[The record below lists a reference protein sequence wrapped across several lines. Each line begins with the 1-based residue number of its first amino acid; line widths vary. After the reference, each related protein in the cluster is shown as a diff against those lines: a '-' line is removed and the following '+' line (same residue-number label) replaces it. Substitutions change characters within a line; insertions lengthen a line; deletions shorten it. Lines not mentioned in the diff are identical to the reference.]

1 MPMQTAAGPPAG
13 HPPRAPNPAPATV
26 IAPAWGEMPTT
37 GFWRLGSSD
46 GLGSALKCDRI
57 SLALR
62 RAPQSHPQNIRV
74 WTDRPPRFGFG
85 PDVRVDM
92 SNTGRAISSSNSRRN
107 RAAAFSAADVP
118 RGQAGLRRGVGRRD
132 RRLRVKP
139 ATRFGGAFVETL
151 FPGGATRDRFSADV
165 VRRAEFRLHTL
176 LTNGATAARPPHSR
190 RRVVDGFLWAG
201 ICEQGDL
208 VFSALG
214 SCDAHQRLEPYGA
227 APNLP

>member
-1 MPMQTAAGPPAG
+1 MAMKGRRQLEMPTMPMQTAAGPPAG

-92 SNTGRAISSSNSRRN
+92 SNTGRAISSSSSRRN

-118 RGQAGLRRGVGRRD
+118 RGQPGCAEASAGVIAGYASNPRLALAAPSLRPSSRAGRR
-132 RRLRVKP
+132 
-139 ATRFGGAFVETL
+139 
-151 FPGGATRDRFSADV
+151 
-165 VRRAEFRLHTL
+165 
-176 LTNGATAARPPHSR
+176 ATASAPTWS
-190 RRVVDGFLWAG
+190 AG
-201 ICEQGDL
+201 PS
-208 VFSALG
+208 SACTR
-214 SCDAHQRLEPYGA
+214 S
-227 APNLP
+227 

>member
-13 HPPRAPNPAPATV
+13 APPARSEPRPGHRHRSGVGRDAD
-26 IAPAWGEMPTT
+26 
-37 GFWRLGSSD
+37 D
-46 GLGSALKCDRI
+46 GLLAVGLFGRFGQRVKVRSHFPGAKARSAIPPTEHSRLDR
-57 SLALR
+57 SSAE
-62 RAPQSHPQNIRV
+62 IRV
-74 WTDRPPRFGFG
+74 RTRC
-85 PDVRVDM
+85 
-92 SNTGRAISSSNSRRN
+92 SRRHVEH
-107 RAAAFSAADVP
+107 RPGDLVVELQAQPSGSLQRRRRTARP
-118 RGQAGLRRGVGRRD
+118 AGLRRGVGRRD

-214 SCDAHQRLEPYGA
+214 SCDGHQRLEPYGA